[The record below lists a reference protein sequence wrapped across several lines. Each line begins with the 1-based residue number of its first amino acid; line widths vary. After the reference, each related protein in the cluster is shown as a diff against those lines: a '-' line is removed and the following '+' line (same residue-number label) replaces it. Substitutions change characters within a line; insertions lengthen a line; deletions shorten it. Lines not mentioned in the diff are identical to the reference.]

1 MLKIDQTTYPWI
13 HLNKRN
19 LPVPVSTLE
28 NAGDRRNSPAK
39 FNQPCFLTRK
49 ASSSNHVFHR
59 QPFEPKPT
67 PFSSSSSA
75 LSIHHKNSSNDAES
89 REKIE
94 FESGV
99 RRNPQRIVQTNGRVH
114 ELS

>member
-39 FNQPCFLTRK
+39 VQPAMFYDQK
-49 ASSSNHVFHR
+49 ACSSNHVFHR

-75 LSIHHKNSSNDAES
+75 LSIHHKNSSNGAES

-94 FESGV
+94 FE
-99 RRNPQRIVQTNGRVH
+99 
-114 ELS
+114 

>member
-39 FNQPCFLTRK
+39 VQPAIFSDQKSFFEQACLPQSTIRAKTNSILFLF
-49 ASSSNHVFHR
+49 SC
-59 QPFEPKPT
+59 PFYPY
-67 PFSSSSSA
+67 
-75 LSIHHKNSSNDAES
+75 
-89 REKIE
+89 
-94 FESGV
+94 
-99 RRNPQRIVQTNGRVH
+99 Q
-114 ELS
+114 ELYKW